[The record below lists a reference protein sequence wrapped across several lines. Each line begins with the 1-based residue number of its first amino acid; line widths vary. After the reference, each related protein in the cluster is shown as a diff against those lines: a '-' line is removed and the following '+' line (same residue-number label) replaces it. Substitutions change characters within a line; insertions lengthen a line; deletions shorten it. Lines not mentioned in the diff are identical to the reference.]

1 MLSWRLRQLP
11 RRPQRPRGR
20 RWGACAPQASPAPA
34 PLPAR
39 PAACLPACLPR
50 CLALAAAVLACWLH
64 SSPQLYRQRP
74 ACHPTCLVCPAG
86 AVLEDTAAAAAARA
100 SQAKGSAAQ
109 TAADMRCPAALLP
122 ACLPLL
128 SLCLLLVL
136 TDSLWVPHM
145 HAGTPATCACIL
157 STPHMPA
164 CLPAWLSALPAAP
177 LPGASPPMQASS

>member
-1 MLSWRLRQLP
+1 MPRQQECCACCAEQHCLGRAELRHP
-11 RRPQRPRGR
+11 HP
-20 RWGACAPQASPAPA
+20 SA

-39 PAACLPACLPR
+39 PAACLPR

-100 SQAKGSAAQ
+100 SQAKDSAAQ

-122 ACLPLL
+122 ACRC
-128 SLCLLLVL
+128 SLCACCWYSQ
-136 TDSLWVPHM
+136 TLWVPHM

-157 STPHMPA
+157 STPHMTA